1 MKKQNG
7 LDYFQKVSM
16 LWSICFGI
24 ASVVRGAYW
33 VFNANTAQHESNLYD
48 AMHDVLPLTFW
59 GLPFAVSGILLIVS
73 GFLTP
78 YYQTSINYFR
88 FNLSG
93 YAIACPFYYIF
104 SVAGFN
110 NSLNIVTPVINFN
123 FAIISGAIAYIAYRQ
138 LRELKK
144 QKHD

>member
-1 MKKQNG
+1 MCIR
-7 LDYFQKVSM
+7 D
-16 LWSICFGI
+16 
-24 ASVVRGAYW
+24 R
-33 VFNANTAQHESNLYD
+33 
-48 AMHDVLPLTFW
+48 FW

>member
-7 LDYFQKVSM
+7 LNYFQKVSM

-24 ASVVRGAYW
+24 ASVVRGSYW
-33 VFNANTAQHESNLYD
+33 IFNADIAQHDSKLYD
-48 AMHDVLPLTFW
+48 TMHDVLPLTFW